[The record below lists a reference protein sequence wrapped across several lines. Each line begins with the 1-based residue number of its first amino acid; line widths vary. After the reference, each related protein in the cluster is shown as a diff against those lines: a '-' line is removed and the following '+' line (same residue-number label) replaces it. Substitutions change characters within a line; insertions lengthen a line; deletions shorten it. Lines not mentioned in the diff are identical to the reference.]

1 MKHLILAAA
10 LVAPVVAYAQP
21 AQFCVSP
28 SLAQTLAAAL
38 QQDTAVLAMLND
50 AAQEPQRQAAA
61 VAAAVAK
68 QKADDEATSKV
79 GTAVDAPTSTP
90 HVPNVASS
98 AHVTASPRP

>member
-1 MKHLILAAA
+1 MKHLILLTALITPIAAH
-10 LVAPVVAYAQP
+10 AQS

-38 QQDTAVLAMLND
+38 QQDGAVLAMLND

-68 QKADDEATSKV
+68 QKADDETTAKTGAAAEIPAGTPHLPNLVSPVPAT
-79 GTAVDAPTSTP
+79 TST
-90 HVPNVASS
+90 
-98 AHVTASPRP
+98 RP